1 MSYFTFVQ
9 IQQNDD
15 VAMFVRYLDVKSC
28 TKFTC
33 LIFRG
38 DCGQAQY
45 THRET
50 FPLNSNAKGNK
61 NMSKD
66 QERTVIDMSGQQE
79 KMYKYSKTCAK
90 IILEGNLNEKKE

>member
-33 LIFRG
+33 LVFRG

-61 NMSKD
+61 NMC
-66 QERTVIDMSGQQE
+66 GQQE
-79 KMYKYSKTCAK
+79 KMYKYSKSCAK